1 MANHS
6 SALKRMRQSEKS
18 AFINKGR
25 ISRIKTFI
33 KKFVSDLESPEANS
47 NFSCI
52 QSEIQKGVA
61 KGVLHK
67 NTANRKISRLHK
79 LLKSVE
85 KK

>member
-6 SALKRMRQSEKS
+6 SALKRIRKSEKS

-25 ISRIKTFI
+25 INRIKTFV
-33 KKFVSDLESPEANS
+33 KKFVSGLGSPEANS
-47 NFSCI
+47 NFSRV
-52 QSEIQKGVA
+52 QSEIQRGVT

-67 NTANRKISRLHK
+67 NTASRKIFRLHK

-85 KK
+85 MK